1 MMTQHSLY
9 AFVSLRDDRAGSI
22 TETSMHVFRTLPLAL
37 SALLF
42 SNAVSSEMTN
52 VTERGF
58 VSTHVLV
65 IAASRHRVFRA
76 LTNEVGRWWDPEH
89 SYSGESRNFSIDT
102 GRGGC
107 FCERLGA
114 GYVRHMTVVFIE
126 LDKTLRMVG
135 ALGPLQQFAVD
146 GSMTFALSDADDGKT
161 RLTYRYVVGGF
172 VPDGIDTFAQPV
184 DAVQLGQLQ
193 RLQRFVETGNPAAP

>member
-1 MMTQHSLY
+1 MMTQRSLY
-9 AFVSLRDDRAGSI
+9 ASVSLRDDRAVS
-22 TETSMHVFRTLPLAL
+22 TTVTAMHVARTLLLAL
-37 SALLF
+37 SASLL
-42 SNAVSSEMTN
+42 SNTASSEATN

-76 LTNEVGRWWDPEH
+76 LTNEVARWWDSEH
-89 SYSGESRNFSIDT
+89 SYSGQSRNFSIDT

-114 GYVRHMTVVFIE
+114 GYVRHMTVVFIDR
-126 LDKTLRMVG
+126 DKTLRMVG

-146 GSMTFALSDADDGKT
+146 GSMTFTLSDTDDGKT
-161 RLTYRYVVGGF
+161 RLAYRYVVGGF
-172 VPDGIDTFAQPV
+172 VPDGLDKFAQPV
-184 DAVQLGQLQ
+184 DTVQLGQLQ
-193 RLQRFVETGNPAAP
+193 RLQRFVETGDPAAP